1 MRKLEQE
8 RASKGL
14 CICCGAPAL
23 PKKGG
28 GYMRVCQYHRDKNR
42 EYDKKRRKRKAEQA
56 DSATKPYTRMLERAY
71 TGNVAARYMHR
82 CPNCNIVVHNE
93 FYHCP
98 WCGARQPE
106 VWETE
111 E

>member
-14 CICCGAPAL
+14 CICCGAPTL

-42 EYDKKRRKRKAEQA
+42 EYDKNVENAKQNKLTAPPNHIRACWSVLILA
-56 DSATKPYTRMLERAY
+56 MLPQGICTDAQ
-71 TGNVAARYMHR
+71 
-82 CPNCNIVVHNE
+82 IVI
-93 FYHCP
+93 
-98 WCGARQPE
+98 
-106 VWETE
+106 
-111 E
+111 